1 MSNLIF
7 IIMFLTAFN
16 SLTGVLVF
24 IGILFFLLILYGFAG
39 ELIEKNSINRIPNP
53 QKREYV
59 RNHYKKYGELPS
71 HRDEGPQVLFI
82 TIIFTILIIGVSIVF
97 FVV

>member
-1 MSNLIF
+1 
-7 IIMFLTAFN
+7 MFLTAFN

-24 IGILFFLLILYGFAG
+24 IGILFFILILYGFAG
-39 ELIEKNSINRIPNP
+39 ECIEKNSINKISNP
-53 QKREYV
+53 QKRQYV
-59 RNHYKKYGELPS
+59 RNYYKEHGDTPS